1 MTYKDLY
8 EKGKKELNGE
18 EASNETLILLES
30 VLGTSRNELFI
41 NPDRIVNE
49 EDEKLF
55 WKYVDRRKTGE
66 PVQYITGVAPF
77 YGLDLYTD
85 PHVLIPRFD
94 TEVLV
99 EEIIKVTKPGYRVLD
114 VCTGSGCIL
123 AGLLSNVR
131 DVIADGVDISDY
143 AIDLAKRNLDKYSL
157 QADIYKSDLFGNVSG
172 KYDIIVSNPPYIETE
187 VIEGL
192 EEQVKDFEPRLAL
205 DGGKDGL
212 DFYRIIV
219 KESVNYLNDNGK
231 VLFEIG
237 FNQGKAVKE
246 LLEKEGFN
254 QIKIIKDLCGNDRVV
269 SACHGGSN
277 V

>member
-99 EEIIKVTKPGYRVLD
+99 EEIIKVTKPGYKVLD

>member
-8 EKGKKELNGE
+8 EKGKNELYGE

-99 EEIIKVTKPGYRVLD
+99 EEIIKATKPGFRVLD

-123 AGLLSNVR
+123 AGVLSNVR

-143 AIDLAKRNLDKYSL
+143 AIDLAKRNLDKYNL
-157 QADIYKSDLFGNVSG
+157 QANLYKSDLFGNVSG

-231 VLFEIG
+231 VLLEIG
-237 FNQGKAVKE
+237 FNQGEAVKE

>member
-8 EKGKKELNGE
+8 EKGKNELYGE

-66 PVQYITGVAPF
+66 PVQYITGAAPF

-99 EEIIKVTKPGYRVLD
+99 EEIIKVTKPGFRVLD

-123 AGLLSNVR
+123 AGLLSNAR

-157 QADIYKSDLFGNVSG
+157 QANIYKSDLFGNVSG

-231 VLFEIG
+231 VLLEIG
-237 FNQGKAVKE
+237 LNQGKAVKE